1 MAKIEVTLSEVR
13 AAATKIKRSSEDF
26 LTCAG
31 DTLNSAEALSHSW
44 EGDSQVAF
52 MIEQRMANEWY
63 KNMMTLVSTY
73 VNNLQEAAKLYE
85 RADSESAA
93 AIKAC

>member
-13 AAATKIKRSSEDF
+13 AAA
-26 LTCAG
+26 
-31 DTLNSAEALSHSW
+31 N
-44 EGDSQVAF
+44 SQVAF

-63 KNMMTLVSTY
+63 KKMMTLVSTY

>member
-1 MAKIEVTLSEVR
+1 MAKIEVTISEIR
-13 AAATKIKRSSEDF
+13 AAAIKIKQASEDF
-26 LTCAG
+26 LACAG
-31 DTLNSAEALSHSW
+31 DALNSAEALSQSW

-52 MIEQRMANEWY
+52 MDEQRRANEWY
-63 KNMMTLVSTY
+63 RKMMTLVGTY

-85 RADSESAA
+85 GADSESAA

>member
-1 MAKIEVTLSEVR
+1 
-13 AAATKIKRSSEDF
+13 
-26 LTCAG
+26 
-31 DTLNSAEALSHSW
+31 
-44 EGDSQVAF
+44 
-52 MIEQRMANEWY
+52 
-63 KNMMTLVSTY
+63 MMTLVSTY